1 MKTKRTLLT
10 GMVLLAMAALTCEIP
25 PYPAGNEGTTEGLG
39 GAKQPPVLAVY
50 PSVQELGIDPLSE
63 PVPANFIRGVDIS
76 NCYIIEQAGGVYYDD
91 DGTPGDII
99 TILADHGVNYVRLRL
114 WHNHKLAYSPGPYN
128 GDGDNDIVKTKAIAR
143 RAKQAGMKFLLNFHY
158 SDNWADPGRQQIPD
172 AWKNF
177 TIDQIVQ
184 AVYDYT
190 FDTIMELK
198 AAGAEPDM
206 VQIGNEITPG
216 MLRTTSGSGG
226 TITTDANLGRVLE
239 QGILAT
245 RLAAPNA
252 QIMLHLDSGGDVN
265 KYNNWFDRFA
275 AHNGTAATVRPLDF
289 DVIGLSWY
297 PYYSSHKTIDDL
309 DTNIRNIQSRYGKEA
324 VVAEF
329 SWAWTKEFDGDDLS
343 NLFHTSQENQT
354 KTQLTDGN
362 GYVSASGLVFQGSAL
377 PAGIENQA
385 KITRAVLDAVVTSGG
400 MGVFWWAADWIPA
413 AGLKSNWD
421 NQTLF
426 DFNGKALPALS
437 VLGGLPGAG
446 NAPPGKPKNLRST
459 AADLNSISLAW
470 DAVYGADKYALYR
483 ASDETGPWDTPLDD
497 ELTAAAYTDTS
508 LAPGTTYYY
517 RVSAHNAHGWGN
529 MSNVLTK
536 ATNAL
541 TPPAGFG
548 VTGTDSVS
556 ITLGWTAV
564 TGVTAYKIYHA
575 GPAADEPDASTF
587 SILTGADNITQS
599 TTAFTHNGLTGG
611 DKHWYRITAVYGL
624 LGESPRSA
632 AISGTV
638 GAASPAYASIDM
650 NTGTLD
656 ADFQDSAKAV
666 TSSSSLSS
674 ISTNNGQNYDI
685 SNLYVAND
693 ANNLYVALD
702 FGSTKPAGWNNNR
715 MVVVIDNTNSTVGGA
730 DTSVLIAGTQTF
742 SNSPTIEGYA
752 SLVLNISAADISSAA
767 ATVSPAGVAVNA
779 ANWTSNS
786 GWLGTPVDL
795 NGGTVYVIKFAIPLS
810 SIYAGQ
816 NDALKIFAAFS
827 QHWSQGGSPEI
838 GDIIPSSAA
847 SGTASA
853 ATSITIDMD
862 QALSYTVK

>member
-1 MKTKRTLLT
+1 
-10 GMVLLAMAALTCEIP
+10 
-25 PYPAGNEGTTEGLG
+25 
-39 GAKQPPVLAVY
+39 
-50 PSVQELGIDPLSE
+50 
-63 PVPANFIRGVDIS
+63 
-76 NCYIIEQAGGVYYDD
+76 
-91 DGTPGDII
+91 
-99 TILADHGVNYVRLRL
+99 
-114 WHNHKLAYSPGPYN
+114 
-128 GDGDNDIVKTKAIAR
+128 
-143 RAKQAGMKFLLNFHY
+143 
-158 SDNWADPGRQQIPD
+158 
-172 AWKNF
+172 
-177 TIDQIVQ
+177 
-184 AVYDYT
+184 
-190 FDTIMELK
+190 
-198 AAGAEPDM
+198 
-206 VQIGNEITPG
+206 
-216 MLRTTSGSGG
+216 
-226 TITTDANLGRVLE
+226 
-239 QGILAT
+239 
-245 RLAAPNA
+245 
-252 QIMLHLDSGGDVN
+252 VN

-497 ELTAAAYTDTS
+497 ELTAAAYSDTN
-508 LAPGTTYYY
+508 LTPGTTYYY
-517 RVSAHNAHGWGN
+517 RVNAHNAHGWGN

-587 SILTGADNITQS
+587 SILTGADNIAQS
-599 TTAFTHNGLTGG
+599 TTTFTHNGLTGG

-638 GAASPAYASIDM
+638 GAASPAYASINM

-656 ADFQDSAKAV
+656 TDFQDSAKAA
-666 TSSSSLSS
+666 SSTVSLSPS
-674 ISTNNGQNYDI
+674 NSANYDI
-685 SNLYVAND
+685 QGLYAAND
-693 ANNLYVALD
+693 ATNLYIALD
-702 FGSTKPAGWNNNR
+702 FGAAPPSGYGNDRIIVYIDNAGSTAGGVSPSAGASASPSNIAQTQTLNNASLEAFAQQIMNSSVTGTSGIATNATSWTMDSGTWLYSPDTPAG
-715 MVVVIDNTNSTVGGA
+715 
-730 DTSVLIAGTQTF
+730 
-742 SNSPTIEGYA
+742 
-752 SLVLNISAADISSAA
+752 
-767 ATVSPAGVAVNA
+767 AT
-779 ANWTSNS
+779 
-786 GWLGTPVDL
+786 
-795 NGGTVYVIKFAIPLS
+795 VIKFSIPLAN
-810 SIYAGQ
+810 IGGAAAG
-816 NDALKIFAAFS
+816 NVLKVFGAFS
-827 QHWSQGGSPEI
+827 QGWSNGTNI
-838 GDIIPSSAA
+838 VVGDVIPSSAA
-847 SGTASA
+847 SGASVDGN
-853 ATSITIDMD
+853 SITIDMD
-862 QALSYTVK
+862 QALNYTVK